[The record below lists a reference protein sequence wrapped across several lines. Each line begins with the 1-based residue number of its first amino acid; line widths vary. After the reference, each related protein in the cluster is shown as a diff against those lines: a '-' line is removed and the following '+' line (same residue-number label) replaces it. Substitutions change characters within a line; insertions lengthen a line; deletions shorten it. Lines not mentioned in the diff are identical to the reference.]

1 MYRDDKASPKGH
13 FCFKPH
19 THNRKLSATCWFT
32 RFVHF
37 CLCISIL
44 FNTIHFINGFSSSVF
59 KCSRRPMKY
68 LTKCL
73 IALTYYAKGRLPFW
87 ILIFPSSLSFS
98 ILKGVQGCFTP
109 ARYFRVLKCGTKQK
123 VKRYVCHIFW
133 AYRFLRSYYNDLLL
147 YYSISYV
154 KS

>member
-1 MYRDDKASPKGH
+1 MQSSFASNQLMRCTGTIKLDQKGN

-37 CLCISIL
+37 SCISIL

-59 KCSRRPMKY
+59 KCCRRPMKY

-73 IALTYYAKGRLPFW
+73 IALTYYANGRLPFG
-87 ILIFPSSLSFS
+87 ILIFFPPFPL
-98 ILKGVQGCFTP
+98 
-109 ARYFRVLKCGTKQK
+109 A
-123 VKRYVCHIFW
+123 
-133 AYRFLRSYYNDLLL
+133 FLRAFGGALHLPG
-147 YYSISYV
+147 ISV
-154 KS
+154 FWSAVQNGRWRD